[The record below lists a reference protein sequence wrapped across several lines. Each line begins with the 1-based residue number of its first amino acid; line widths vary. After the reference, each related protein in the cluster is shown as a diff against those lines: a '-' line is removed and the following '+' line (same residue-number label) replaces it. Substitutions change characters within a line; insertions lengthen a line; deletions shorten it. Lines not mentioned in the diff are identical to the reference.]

1 MSVEKEPKPKTQ
13 SQRLRAVLFL
23 LYEEDKKGHVTF
35 ESYYADLM
43 ERIINHYKTK
53 LPQWPAPS
61 H

>member
-1 MSVEKEPKPKTQ
+1 MSTITKEPKPKTH

-23 LYEEDKKGHVTF
+23 LYEQDAKGYVTF

-53 LPQWPAPS
+53 LPPS
-61 H
+61 I